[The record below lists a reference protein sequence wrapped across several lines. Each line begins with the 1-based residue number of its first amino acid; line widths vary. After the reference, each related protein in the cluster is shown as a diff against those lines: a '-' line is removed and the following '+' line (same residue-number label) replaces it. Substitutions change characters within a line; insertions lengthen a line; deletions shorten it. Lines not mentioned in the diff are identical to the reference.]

1 MVLTKNDT
9 LVLKGV
15 AILLLLWHHMF
26 FVSKDLLF
34 DWHDIGIKSAILS
47 RVCVAIFVFLS
58 GYGLMVSSKINESL
72 IAFYRKRLF
81 KLLLNYWY
89 IWLLFVPIGVFVFH
103 RTFDAVYGQNEP
115 LYPILDFVGLLNCLG
130 KQSYNMSWWF
140 YSCIILLYV
149 LFPIF
154 NYIIKTKR
162 GGQYL
167 VLLGILLCIIPS
179 GYLFI
184 FEPIKNYLL
193 VFIAGMIFYKKGVL
207 FSSRISNI
215 LFFCVLLSCGLRL
228 KFPQLEGITDTTIC
242 IFIVNYYQQ
251 KHYNANNLSLLKF
264 LGFHSF
270 NIYLFHSFINMYYFT
285 DIVYWCNNTL
295 VVFPFFVISCMIISL
310 IIEKSK
316 DIIGFY
322 KIQNILMKA
331 KRNKTDI

>member
-1 MVLTKNDT
+1 
-9 LVLKGV
+9 
-15 AILLLLWHHMF
+15 
-26 FVSKDLLF
+26 
-34 DWHDIGIKSAILS
+34 
-47 RVCVAIFVFLS
+47 
-58 GYGLMVSSKINESL
+58 MVSSKINESL

-285 DIVYWCNNTL
+285 DIVYWCNNPL

>member
-9 LVLKGV
+9 LALKGI
-15 AILLLLWHHMF
+15 AILLLRWHHMF

-154 NYIIKTKR
+154 NYIIKTKW
-162 GGQYL
+162 GQYLL
-167 VLLGILLCIIPS
+167 VLLGIFLCIIPS
-179 GYLFI
+179 GYLSI

-207 FSSRISNI
+207 FSSPNFKYIVFLCAI
-215 LFFCVLLSCGLRL
+215 ISCGLRL
-228 KFPQLEGITDTTIC
+228 KLPQLEGITDTIIC
-242 IFIVNYYQQ
+242 IFIVDCY
-251 KHYNANNLSLLKF
+251 KRHCNANNLSLLKL

-285 DIVYWCNNTL
+285 DIVYWCNNPL
-295 VVFPFFVISCMIISL
+295 VVFPFFVILCMIISL

>member
-1 MVLTKNDT
+1 
-9 LVLKGV
+9 
-15 AILLLLWHHMF
+15 
-26 FVSKDLLF
+26 
-34 DWHDIGIKSAILS
+34 
-47 RVCVAIFVFLS
+47 
-58 GYGLMVSSKINESL
+58 
-72 IAFYRKRLF
+72 
-81 KLLLNYWY
+81 
-89 IWLLFVPIGVFVFH
+89 
-103 RTFDAVYGQNEP
+103 
-115 LYPILDFVGLLNCLG
+115 
-130 KQSYNMSWWF
+130 MSWWF

-285 DIVYWCNNTL
+285 DIVYWCNNPL